1 MKIGHFVAATLLA
14 LALAACGQSQPQ
26 LPPGYVMGPNGV
38 PVPAAGVPGA
48 PGMPGAYPGMPGAV
62 PGMPAAPTDPNAVP
76 GAPPAAPAPGV
87 TPTAGATAP
96 TIGVAECDAYAA
108 RACNCSNE
116 AMRAQLCATAQTGMQ
131 GWQAAMAASP
141 AARDTIVQACGAAE
155 TALRAT
161 CTQ

>member
-14 LALAACGQSQPQ
+14 LALAGCGQSQPQ

-48 PGMPGAYPGMPGAV
+48 PGAPGAYPGMPAA
-62 PGMPAAPTDPNAVP
+62 PGMPGVPAPTDPAAVP
-76 GAPPAAPAPGV
+76 GAAPAAPGV
-87 TPTAGATAP
+87 TPTAGAAAP
-96 TIGVAECDAYAA
+96 SIGVAECDAYAA

-141 AARDTIVQACGAAE
+141 AARDTIVQACGAAD

>member
-1 MKIGHFVAATLLA
+1 MALDPARDLGESRPHSSTGRKVGEEIMKIGHFVAATLLA

-62 PGMPAAPTDPNAVP
+62 TGMPAAPTDPNAVP

-87 TPTAGATAP
+87 TPTAG
-96 TIGVAECDAYAA
+96 
-108 RACNCSNE
+108 
-116 AMRAQLCATAQTGMQ
+116 
-131 GWQAAMAASP
+131 
-141 AARDTIVQACGAAE
+141 
-155 TALRAT
+155 
-161 CTQ
+161 